1 MRKNIFSQKPQ
12 PLKYLAIY
20 IYISI
25 QNSQQRI
32 KNTVLFPKHLITIQ
46 GSVIEGVSIVATFWV
61 KNTSTSVTF

>member
-32 KNTVLFPKHLITIQ
+32 KNAVPFPKHLILF
-46 GSVIEGVSIVATFWV
+46 EDLL
-61 KNTSTSVTF
+61 